1 MSDLENELNGYDD
14 LPESENNV
22 PTIADNTTQTA
33 NKLSTVNEPTSFSK
47 AVDTAKLN
55 VLDKAQKNDTKFVQK
70 ITDELKEAA
79 VKLAEVEKSKGELEK
94 QNVEYAKELL
104 DTQQKLNEQK
114 QDEDKWANKQKR
126 REYHYDGVK
135 PIMEFV
141 GIKTPMN
148 LFFLYLFTVLLFLPF
163 LGDKLIRGTIGA
175 LIVGA
180 TDGDRPKSAK
190 AFMWTLL
197 AVFTAAILIV
207 VGYLG
212 YQWIFK
218 GTIPLQ

>member
-104 DTQQKLNEQK
+104 ETQQKLNSQR
-114 QDEDKWANKQKR
+114 QDEDKWKNKQKR
-126 REYHYDGVK
+126 REYHFDGVR

-148 LFFLYLFTVLLFLPF
+148 IFILYSLTLILVWFFLANKLLQ
-163 LGDKLIRGTIGA
+163 GTIGS
-175 LIVGA
+175 LIAGA
-180 TDGDRPKSAK
+180 SDSDRPKAAK
-190 AFMWTLL
+190 GFMWTLL
-197 AVFTAAILIV
+197 GIFTLAVLLV
-207 VGYLG
+207 VGYLA
-212 YQWIFK
+212 YEMIFNSTK
-218 GTIPLQ
+218 PI